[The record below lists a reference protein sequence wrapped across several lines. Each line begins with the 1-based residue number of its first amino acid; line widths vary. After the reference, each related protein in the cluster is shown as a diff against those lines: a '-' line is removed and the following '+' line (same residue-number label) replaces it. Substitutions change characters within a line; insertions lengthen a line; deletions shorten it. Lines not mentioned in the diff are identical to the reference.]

1 MDYYIMQD
9 LMKRGPFT
17 LEELRARGITTD
29 TLVQPN
35 GSTQWMTAGNVAEL
49 AVLFNVAA
57 PTPFSPTP
65 SQPEPV
71 SAPIEQQPFQA
82 AAAPQPAAPVQPQ
95 QAPATPVTEPQAK
108 PAFESEKTEMAQPQQ
123 TYSQPA
129 QPQQPQQTYS
139 QPAQPQQPQQTYS
152 QPAQPQQPQQTYSQ
166 PAQPQQPQQ
175 TYSQPA
181 QPQQPQQAYAQPQ
194 QAYSQQAQPQQSQQ
208 AYGQTQQTYGQ
219 SQQAYGQSQ
228 QAYGNSYGQAQ
239 TQSQIFQMAAK
250 EYKTQSIIMLVIG
263 ILSCCCCMFNIPLI
277 VFGIMAMSDSNKVIE
292 LNRQGQNEL
301 AQAKSASAKKKLMY
315 GIIAGVAW
323 MIISGVISF
332 FISMANGGLQETF
345 EILEKY
351 N

>member
-108 PAFESEKTEMAQPQQ
+108 PAFESEKTEMA
-123 TYSQPA
+123 
-129 QPQQPQQTYS
+129 
-139 QPAQPQQPQQTYS
+139 
-152 QPAQPQQPQQTYSQ
+152 QPQQTYSQ